1 MSFLHL
7 VSLSP
12 HFILPLEPPPLYRDD
27 VLLFFLDTSVYS
39 HLAPELSCFL
49 AKEEIENAQAK
60 RHYARVRYII
70 NRAILRLIL
79 SNYLGIHPRQ
89 ITLFYNSKGKPS
101 LIPEINRINLHF
113 NLSHKYDYTVYAFSL
128 GLVGVDLEKMGEK
141 KGVLAIAKRF
151 FTIQE
156 YDYLGKLKPQDAIV
170 EFFRL
175 WTAKEA
181 YLKAI
186 GEGIAGGLKSIDLV
200 TNSQPNW
207 QVYNAFIKDEYLLSV
222 ALEKKDNY
230 KFQWVEV
237 SGKMLSYLLNRWR
250 G

>member
-12 HFILPLEPPPLYRDD
+12 HFIFPLEPPQLYPND

-49 AKEEIENAQAK
+49 ATEEIENAQAK

-113 NLSHKYDYTVYAFSL
+113 NLSHKYDYTVYALTLST
-128 GLVGVDLEKMGEK
+128 VGVDLEKIGEK

-151 FTIQE
+151 FTSHE
-156 YDYLGKLKPQDAIV
+156 WEYLGKLKPQDAIV

-207 QVYNAFIKDEYLLSV
+207 QIYNAFIRENYLVSI
-222 ALEKKDNY
+222 ALKKSNY

-237 SGKMLSYLLNRWR
+237 SGKMLSYLLNR
-250 G
+250 